1 MNITH
6 DTEPQKFEDTIVLS
20 VMTKFYER
28 SKVGIKKYNT
38 TLDRDDLS
46 PIEWLN
52 HAQDEAMDLCLYL
65 ERLKRKIQG
74 KLLADVIGED
84 GFSDTDSLS
93 AVDWLIDKIETN
105 RMFTEAGEYWNILK
119 REAIRMEREKIANAY
134 NNGKNA
140 PF

>member
-52 HAQDEAMDLCLYL
+52 EAQAEAMDLCLYL

-74 KLLADVIGED
+74 KLLTDLMNMDSYED
-84 GFSDTDSLS
+84 
-93 AVDWLIDKIETN
+93 
-105 RMFTEAGEYWNILK
+105 
-119 REAIRMEREKIANAY
+119 
-134 NNGKNA
+134 
-140 PF
+140 

>member
-6 DTEPQKFEDTIVLS
+6 DTEPQKFDDTIVLS

-65 ERLKRKIQG
+65 ERLKKKIQG
-74 KLLADVIGED
+74 KLLTDLMNMDPHED
-84 GFSDTDSLS
+84 
-93 AVDWLIDKIETN
+93 
-105 RMFTEAGEYWNILK
+105 
-119 REAIRMEREKIANAY
+119 
-134 NNGKNA
+134 
-140 PF
+140 

>member
-6 DTEPQKFEDTIVLS
+6 DNEPQTFEDTIVLA
-20 VMTKFYER
+20 VITKFYER

-46 PIEWLN
+46 PLEWLN

-74 KLLADVIGED
+74 KLLTELMNMDKYED
-84 GFSDTDSLS
+84 
-93 AVDWLIDKIETN
+93 
-105 RMFTEAGEYWNILK
+105 
-119 REAIRMEREKIANAY
+119 
-134 NNGKNA
+134 
-140 PF
+140 

>member
-6 DTEPQKFEDTIVLS
+6 ENEPQNFEDTIVLS

-38 TLDRDDLS
+38 TLDRDDLT

-65 ERLKRKIQG
+65 ERLKKKIQG
-74 KLLADVIGED
+74 KLL
-84 GFSDTDSLS
+84 TD
-93 AVDWLIDKIETN
+93 LINMDSYET
-105 RMFTEAGEYWNILK
+105 E
-119 REAIRMEREKIANAY
+119 
-134 NNGKNA
+134 
-140 PF
+140 

>member
-20 VMTKFYER
+20 VITKFYER

-65 ERLKRKIQG
+65 ERLKKKIQG
-74 KLLADVIGED
+74 KLL
-84 GFSDTDSLS
+84 TD
-93 AVDWLIDKIETN
+93 LINMDSYETDE
-105 RMFTEAGEYWNILK
+105 TK
-119 REAIRMEREKIANAY
+119 
-134 NNGKNA
+134 
-140 PF
+140 

>member
-6 DTEPQKFEDTIVLS
+6 DNEPQKFEDTIVLS

-74 KLLADVIGED
+74 KLLTDLMNMDSYED
-84 GFSDTDSLS
+84 
-93 AVDWLIDKIETN
+93 
-105 RMFTEAGEYWNILK
+105 
-119 REAIRMEREKIANAY
+119 
-134 NNGKNA
+134 
-140 PF
+140 

>member
-1 MNITH
+1 MKI
-6 DTEPQKFEDTIVLS
+6 KIEDPIVLA
-20 VMTKFYER
+20 VMNKFRER
-28 SKVGIKKYNT
+28 SETGITKYGT

-46 PIEWLN
+46 HIEWLN
-52 HAQDEAMDLCLYL
+52 HAQDELMDATLYL
-65 ERLKRKIQG
+65 ERLKRKIQD

-84 GFSDTDSLS
+84 SFSDTDSLS

-105 RMFTEAGEYWNILK
+105 RMFTETGEYWNILK
-119 REAIRMEREKIANAY
+119 SEAIRRERERIANAY

>member
-6 DTEPQKFEDTIVLS
+6 DTEPQNFDDTIVLS

-65 ERLKRKIQG
+65 ERLKKKIQG
-74 KLLADVIGED
+74 KLLTDLMNMDSYED
-84 GFSDTDSLS
+84 
-93 AVDWLIDKIETN
+93 
-105 RMFTEAGEYWNILK
+105 
-119 REAIRMEREKIANAY
+119 
-134 NNGKNA
+134 
-140 PF
+140 

>member
-46 PIEWLN
+46 AIEWLN

-74 KLLADVIGED
+74 KLLTDLMNMDSYED
-84 GFSDTDSLS
+84 
-93 AVDWLIDKIETN
+93 
-105 RMFTEAGEYWNILK
+105 
-119 REAIRMEREKIANAY
+119 
-134 NNGKNA
+134 
-140 PF
+140 